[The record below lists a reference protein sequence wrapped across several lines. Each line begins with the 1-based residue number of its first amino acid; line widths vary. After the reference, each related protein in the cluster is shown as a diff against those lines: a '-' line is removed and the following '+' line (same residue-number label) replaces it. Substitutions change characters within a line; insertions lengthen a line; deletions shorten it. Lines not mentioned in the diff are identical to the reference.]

1 MKKLFILFVTILLSL
16 PFNIIAQEEEEEEA
30 KSDTLEYGMEEI
42 SVVGT
47 RTKEKI
53 IDIPYSV
60 FSVDKKELKY
70 GKKISARDVLVDV
83 PGLFIQNMYGNH
95 DLRISIRG
103 FGTRSSTGVRGIRI
117 LYDGIPESDPDGESV
132 TDAIDFTSLGGVDVV
147 KGNMSSLYANA
158 PGGVVDFRT
167 DMYFP
172 ENFVTSM
179 NQFAKFGYRQNGFK
193 FGLKDN
199 NQRVFVSY
207 YYRNIDGYRQH
218 SAEYQ
223 NLVNAVYEGY
233 LGTRSSI
240 TVMGNYVNGLIETP
254 GSLTKEEF
262 DEDPFMAAPLSLSQ
276 DTRKVNKKGRIAF
289 KYKTGFGA
297 PDENQIEIMGYGA
310 QKEFQKVDNE
320 YFNLSTRYSLGA
332 LFSYTNRT
340 TLFGRQNVFTCG
352 MEYANESGP
361 VNQFENIGGNRGISV
376 LTEYNQGV
384 NNLGFYFLEHLNL
397 IAEKFDLFISSRY
410 DFSKF
415 SSDIYLPFGYID
427 SARVFK
433 GFTPKIGLNY
443 KILPTVALYTS
454 YGLGYDFPALYEMQ
468 NYIFST
474 NPSYTLNPDIESQK
488 SYNFEFGLKG
498 SLMNEES
505 EFMKKVFF
513 DVTFF
518 YYKIT
523 NEIVPFTINQ
533 TSYYRNAAKTNR
545 VGVECGIKTEP
556 FRHFDMIINYTYT
569 DFKYDEFEAL
579 NYTPQGTSTADYS
592 GNKEPSVPSS
602 ILNFILEYEL
612 ELSENMSGLLLWDCD
627 YISDMFVDDANSAI
641 SSGYFF
647 GNAMVGLTFN
657 TEEFGAIFFIGSN
670 NIFNKTYVG
679 FININDYYGR
689 YYNSGEPRNY
699 SLGLNL
705 SYKF

>member
-1 MKKLFILFVTILLSL
+1 MKKIFILFITILIIL
-16 PFNIIAQEEEEEEA
+16 PYNVFAQEEEGEEA
-30 KSDTLEYGMEEI
+30 ESDTLQYGLEEI

-70 GKKISARDVLVDV
+70 GKKVSARDVLVDV
-83 PGLFIQNMYGNH
+83 PGLFIQSMYGNH

-117 LYDGIPESDPDGESV
+117 LYDGIPESDPDGETV
-132 TDAIDFTSLGGVDVV
+132 LDAIDFTSLGAVEVA
-147 KGNMSSLYANA
+147 KGNLSSLYANA
-158 PGGVVDFRT
+158 PGGVVDFKT
-167 DMYFP
+167 DLYFP
-172 ENFVTSM
+172 ENFVTSA
-179 NQFAKFGYRQNGFK
+179 NQFGKFGYRQNGVK
-193 FGLKDN
+193 FGIKDD
-199 NQRVFVSY
+199 NQRFFISY

-218 SAEYQ
+218 SSEYQ

-233 LGTRSSI
+233 LGARSSI
-240 TVMGNYVNGLIETP
+240 TVLGNYVNGLILTP
-254 GSLTKEEF
+254 GSLTQEEF
-262 DEDPFMAAPLSLSQ
+262 DEDPFAAAPLSLSQ
-276 DTRKVNKKGRIAF
+276 NTRKVNKKGRIAF
-289 KYKTGFGA
+289 KYRTGFGG

-310 QKEFQKVDNE
+310 QKEFQKVDNDL
-320 YFNLSTRYSLGA
+320 FSLSSRYSLGA
-332 LFSYTNRT
+332 LLSYTNRT
-340 TLFGRQNVFTCG
+340 TLFGHQNVFTCG

-361 VNQFENIGGNRGISV
+361 VNQFENVGGNRGISV
-376 LTEYNQGV
+376 EKEFNQGV
-384 NNLGFYFLEHLNL
+384 NNLGFYLLEHYNL
-397 IAEKFDLFISSRY
+397 IEEKFDLFLSSRY
-410 DFSKF
+410 DFSKYN
-415 SSDIYLPFGYID
+415 SDIYLPYGFTD

-454 YGLGYDFPALYEMQ
+454 YGLGFDFPALYEME

-474 NPSYTLNPDIESQK
+474 NPSLTLNPDIKSQK
-488 SYNFEFGLKG
+488 SYNFEFGIKGNLK
-498 SLMNEES
+498 NEES
-505 EFMKKVFF
+505 EFMKKLIF

-518 YYKIT
+518 YYKISD
-523 NEIVPFTINQ
+523 EIVPFTIGS

-545 VGVECGIKTEP
+545 IGVECGIKTEP
-556 FRHFDMIINYTYT
+556 FEHTDMIINYTYT

-579 NYTPQGTSTADYS
+579 AYTPQGSTTADYS
-592 GNKEPSVPSS
+592 GNKEPSVPTS

-612 ELSENMSGLLLWDCD
+612 ELSEYMSGLLLWDCD
-627 YISDMFVDDANSAI
+627 YVSDMYVDDANSAI
-641 SSGYFF
+641 NSGYFF
-647 GNAMVGLTFN
+647 GNAMVGLTYN
-657 TEEFGAIFFIGSN
+657 TEEFGTVLFLGTN
-670 NIFNKTYVG
+670 NIFNETYVG

-689 YYNSGEPRNY
+689 YYNVGEPRNF

>member
-1 MKKLFILFVTILLSL
+1 MKSFLIYLVIVFSTQIL
-16 PFNIIAQEEEEEEA
+16 AQEIESKEERVD
-30 KSDTLEYGMEEI
+30 SLEYGMDEI

-70 GKKISARDVLVDV
+70 GKKVSARDVLVDV

-117 LYDGIPESDPDGESV
+117 LYDGIPESDPDGETV
-132 TDAIDFTSLGGVDVV
+132 TDAIDFTSLGGVEVA
-147 KGNMSSLYANA
+147 KGNLSSLYANA

-167 DMYFP
+167 DLYFP
-172 ENFVTSM
+172 ENFVTTA
-179 NQFAKFGYRQNGFK
+179 NQFGKFGYRQNGIK
-193 FGLKDN
+193 FGIKDN
-199 NQRVFVSY
+199 DQRIFVSY

-233 LGTRSSI
+233 LGKRSSI
-240 TVMGNYVNGLIETP
+240 TVLGNYVNGLIQTP
-254 GSLTKEEF
+254 GSLTQEEY
-262 DEDPFMAAPLSLSQ
+262 DANPFAAAPLSISQ
-276 DTRKVNKKGRIAF
+276 DTRKINKKGRMAF
-289 KYKTGFGA
+289 KYTTGFGG
-297 PDENQIEIMGYGA
+297 PDENEIQIMGYGT

-320 YFNLSTRYSLGA
+320 YFTLSARHSLGA
-332 LFSYTNRT
+332 LLSYTNRT
-340 TLFGRQNVFTCG
+340 TLLGRRNVFTCG

-376 LTEYNQGV
+376 LKEHDQGI

-397 IAEKFDLFISSRY
+397 IEQKFDLFISSRY
-410 DFSKF
+410 DISKF
-415 SSDIYLPFGYID
+415 SSDIYIPYGYVD

-443 KILPTVALYTS
+443 KIIPTVALYTS

-468 NYIFST
+468 NYTFSS
-474 NPSYTLNPDIESQK
+474 NPMYSLNPDIEVQK
-488 SYNFEFGLKG
+488 SYNFEFGIKG
-498 SLMNEES
+498 NLMNEES
-505 EFMKKVFF
+505 DFMKKVVF
-513 DVTFF
+513 DVAFF

-523 NEIVPFTINQ
+523 DEIVPFTINQ

-545 VGVECGIKTEP
+545 IGVEGGIKTEP
-556 FRHFDMIINYTYT
+556 FEHFDMIVNYTYT
-569 DFKYDEFEAL
+569 NFKYDEFEAL
-579 NYTPQGTSTADYS
+579 NYTPQGTVTADYS
-592 GNKEPSVPSS
+592 GNKEPSIPTS
-602 ILNFILEYEL
+602 ILNFILEYKL
-612 ELSENMSGLLLWDCD
+612 ELSESMTGLLLWDCD
-627 YISDMFVDDANSAI
+627 YISDMYVDDANSTI
-641 SSGYFF
+641 NKGYFF
-647 GNAMVGLTFN
+647 GNIMAGLTYN
-657 TEEFGAIFFIGSN
+657 TEEYGAIIFLSSN
-670 NIFNKTYVG
+670 NIFDKTYSG
-679 FININDYYGR
+679 YININDYYGR
-689 YYNSGEPRNY
+689 YYNAGEPRNI